1 MSNITVETWV
11 DTATSEKELQETP
24 DYLRE
29 LIRKMVAEWMTREPD
44 LSDTGARVLAESGI
58 KAICKYSD
66 FLLVLGDGHIRDP
79 QYLVRFALLPH
90 PQREVLCKK
99 YAARLFMARS
109 VLGFSWVSH
118 AQLEATVSYIEGK

>member
-1 MSNITVETWV
+1 MSNETWV
-11 DTATSEKELQETP
+11 DNATSEKELLETP
-24 DYLRE
+24 YYLHE
-29 LIRKMVAEWMTREPD
+29 LIHKMVAEWLTREPD
-44 LSDTGARVLAESGI
+44 LNDTGAQVLAANGI

-79 QYLVRFALLPH
+79 QYLVRFALLLH

-109 VLGFSWVSH
+109 ALGFSWTSD
-118 AQLEATVSYIEGK
+118 AQRVATINYIEGK